1 MTIAFRDVRF
11 GPLEEFSVE
20 APDGAVIGILGEEGC
35 GASEL
40 LRLAAGIE
48 TPLEGTVSGPAFR
61 RLLRSEDELDL
72 SPVDLLLLDHALAR
86 RDAIQRAR
94 ALFELVRLARA
105 GTTVLLASHEEV
117 LLRSAADELWWLNGG
132 RLAAKGDPGE
142 VLEQYRSHVA
152 VRIRELG
159 AAGCALLAP
168 PRRRGDGRAQLLA
181 VETLD
186 AQGNPTMAWSSGEPA
201 SVRVTVRYRE
211 AVDDPVVGIMIRT
224 RIGFE
229 VYGTNTEL
237 EKLKL
242 GPCQAGEI
250 LRVVFSFRCDLC
262 PREYTLTAASHDP
275 DGALHEWLEDAV
287 AFVVADSRHTAG
299 VACLRATVT
308 VKREPPAV
316 LRIAD
321 RG

>member
-1 MTIAFRDVRF
+1 MAIAFREIRF
-11 GPLEEFSVE
+11 NPLEEFSAE
-20 APDGAVIGILGEEGC
+20 APSGAVIGILGEEGC
-35 GASEL
+35 GAPEL
-40 LRLAAGIE
+40 LRLAAGME
-48 TPLEGTVSGPAFR
+48 TPLEGTVSAPAFR
-61 RLLRSEDELDL
+61 RLLRPEDELDL

-86 RDAIQRAR
+86 RDAVQRAR
-94 ALFELVRLARA
+94 ASFELVRLARA
-105 GTTVLLASHEEV
+105 GTTVLLASHETD
-117 LLRSAADELWWLNGG
+117 LLRSTADEIWWLDGG

-142 VLEQYRSHVA
+142 VLEKYRAHIA
-152 VRIRELG
+152 GRIRELG
-159 AAGCALLAP
+159 AQGGALLTP
-168 PRRRGDGRAQLLA
+168 LQRGDGRARLLA

-186 AQGNPTMAWSSGEPA
+186 DRGNPTMAWSSGEPA
-201 SVRVTVRYRE
+201 SVRVTVQYRE

-237 EKLKL
+237 EKVKL
-242 GPCQAGEI
+242 GPCQAGET

-308 VKREPPAV
+308 VDREPAAPD
-316 LRIAD
+316 RI
-321 RG
+321 

>member
-1 MTIAFRDVRF
+1 MAIAFREVRF
-11 GPLEEFSVE
+11 GPLEEITVE
-20 APDGAVIGILGEEGC
+20 APDGVVIGILGEEGC
-35 GASEL
+35 GAREL
-40 LRLAAGIE
+40 LRLAAGLDR
-48 TPLEGTVSGPAFR
+48 PVEGAVDAPAACRLLGPADR
-61 RLLRSEDELDL
+61 MDL
-72 SPVDLLLLDHALAR
+72 TPVPLLLLDHALAG
-86 RDAIQRAR
+86 RDAVQRAQ
-94 ALFELVRLARA
+94 AAFELVRLARA
-105 GTTVLLASHEEV
+105 GTTVLLASHEED
-117 LLRSAADELWWLNGG
+117 LLRSAADELWWLDSGH
-132 RLAAKGDPGE
+132 LAAKGDPGE
-142 VLEQYRSHVA
+142 VLERYRAHVA
-152 VRIRELG
+152 GRIRELG

-186 AQGNPTMAWSSGEPA
+186 DQGNPTMAWSSGEPV
-201 SVRVTVRYRE
+201 SVRVTVQYRE
-211 AVDDPVVGIMIRT
+211 AVDDPVVGIMLRT

-287 AFVVADSRHTAG
+287 AFVVTDSRHTAG

-308 VKREPPAV
+308 VEREPPERA
-316 LRIAD
+316 RI
-321 RG
+321 

>member
-1 MTIAFRDVRF
+1 MAVAFRNVSF
-11 GPLEEFSVE
+11 APLHGLSVS
-20 APDGAVIGILGEEGC
+20 APDGAVIGIIGEDGC
-35 GASEL
+35 GAREL
-40 LRLAAGIE
+40 LRLAAG
-48 TPLEGTVSGPAFR
+48 LERPTEGAVDGPAAG
-61 RLLRSEDELDL
+61 RLLGPADPLDL
-72 SPVDLLLLDHALAR
+72 TPIPVLLLDHALAQ
-86 RDAIQRAR
+86 RDAIERAR
-94 ALFELVRLARA
+94 AAFELVRLVRA
-105 GTTVLLASHEEV
+105 GATIFLASHDED
-117 LLRSAADELWWLNGG
+117 LLRSVADEVWWLDGG

-142 VLEQYRSHVA
+142 VLEKYRAHVA
-152 VRIRELG
+152 GRIRELG
-159 AAGCALLAP
+159 AAGCAPLAP
-168 PRRRGDGRAQLLA
+168 PLRRGDGRAQLLA

-186 AQGNPTMAWSSGEPA
+186 DRGNPTMAWSSGEPVA
-201 SVRVTVRYRE
+201 VCVTVQYRE

-237 EKLKL
+237 ERVKL

-275 DGALHEWLEDAV
+275 DGTLHEWLEDAV

-308 VKREPPAV
+308 VERAS
-316 LRIAD
+316 RI
-321 RG
+321 

>member
-1 MTIAFRDVRF
+1 MKFGGWTAAVWRPKAIPARF
-11 GPLEEFSVE
+11 SKNT
-20 APDGAVIGILGEEGC
+20 
-35 GASEL
+35 
-40 LRLAAGIE
+40 AAH
-48 TPLEGTVSGPAFR
+48 VA
-61 RLLRSEDELDL
+61 
-72 SPVDLLLLDHALAR
+72 
-86 RDAIQRAR
+86 
-94 ALFELVRLARA
+94 
-105 GTTVLLASHEEV
+105 
-117 LLRSAADELWWLNGG
+117 G
-132 RLAAKGDPGE
+132 RL
-142 VLEQYRSHVA
+142 
-152 VRIRELG
+152 RELG

-168 PRRRGDGRAQLLA
+168 PLRRGDGRAQLLA

-201 SVRVTVRYRE
+201 SVRVTVQYRE

-242 GPCQAGEI
+242 GPCHAGEI

-287 AFVVADSRHTAG
+287 AFVVVDSRHTAG

-308 VKREPPAV
+308 VDRAA
-316 LRIAD
+316 RI
-321 RG
+321 